1 MKLPLTIRALAKLD
15 RARSYVGI
23 IGAAAGVLPE
33 DTKLR
38 RLLSSIDPTLFAVTC
53 VVEELYEVQNASATT
68 HTLALVLS
76 AVRKFGSL
84 AARLDPAGRRGRRA
98 ELWIFGEHL
107 VEITV
112 ANSGQFNSRS
122 EIADLIRTAVEFIT
136 ADLGTQRLRLG
147 SDGLVADDVFGE
159 IVTPETAMLIEDL
172 RAELA
177 TGETCRTILLYGPP
191 GSGKSSAARQIAA
204 AIGDTTLTVDSGAW
218 TGQRLDEKEHPL
230 TTIAVQCGADAIVFD
245 DYDRREDEAASLSL
259 IADLRRVAK
268 VVIFT
273 ANSRSGFSG
282 AESRPQRFDKIAEIA
297 SLDRATAKSIA
308 PDLPECIAEEAWTTL
323 LASYLRELAVL
334 CRAGRVDPRAAL
346 DGLLARQVA
355 AEH

>member
-1 MKLPLTIRALAKLD
+1 LTIRALAQLD

-53 VVEELYEVQNASATT
+53 VVEELYEIQNASATT
-68 HTLALVLS
+68 YTLALVLS
-76 AVRKFGSL
+76 AVRKFGTL
-84 AARLDPAGRRGRRA
+84 ACRLDPGGRRGRWA

-107 VEITV
+107 ISITMTHG
-112 ANSGQFNSRS
+112 AQFKSRS
-122 EIADLIRTAVEFIT
+122 EIADLIRTAVEFTT

-147 SDGLVADDVFGE
+147 PEGLVADDVFGE
-159 IVTPETAMLIEDL
+159 IVTPETAALIEDI

-204 AIGDTTLTVDSGAW
+204 AFGDTTLTVESGAW
-218 TGQRLDEKEHPL
+218 TGNRPEGNENPL
-230 TTIAVQCGADAIVFD
+230 TTIAVQCGADSIVFD
-245 DYDRREDEAASLSL
+245 DYDRREDEASSLSL
-259 IADLRRVAK
+259 IADLRRTAK

-273 ANSRSGFSG
+273 ANSRSGFSA
-282 AESRPQRFDKIAEIA
+282 AETRPQRFDKIAEIA
-297 SLDRATAKSIA
+297 SLVRATAKSIA
-308 PDLPECIAEEAWTTL
+308 PDLPASVAEEAWTKL

-334 CRAGRVDPRAAL
+334 CRAGRVDPRVAL
-346 DGLLARQVA
+346 DGLLARQGA
-355 AEH
+355 AEDAS